1 MTRRKADSPEA
12 LEASRV
18 AAEEEGRRKVAEAVA
33 VLLESPQTPAALSDL
48 VADHV
53 IRISEATDL
62 YIFAP
67 EVVRAVYPLMC
78 ERMAALVAEEARV
91 QRRARRGRRAARSS
105 KGKAE
110 TPPAEIDSVN

>member
-1 MTRRKADSPEA
+1 MTKRKEVPPEA
-12 LEASRV
+12 LLASRA

-33 VLLESPQTPAALSDL
+33 VLLESPHTPASLSDL

-67 EVVRAVYPLMC
+67 EVVRAMYPLMC
-78 ERMAALVAEEARV
+78 ERAAELERERRQARPRRK
-91 QRRARRGRRAARSS
+91 RRARAAKS
-105 KGKAE
+105 E
-110 TPPAEIDSVN
+110 PPPAETDSVN

>member
-1 MTRRKADSPEA
+1 MTKRKDDSPEA
-12 LEASRV
+12 LEASR
-18 AAEEEGRRKVAEAVA
+18 AAEAEAERRTVAEAVA
-33 VLLESPQTPAALSDL
+33 MLLESPQTPAALSDL

-78 ERMAALVAEEARV
+78 ERMAALVAEEARE
-91 QRRARRGRRAARSS
+91 QRRARRGRRASRSS
-105 KGKAE
+105 KGRGE
-110 TPPAEIDSVN
+110 TPPAETDSVN